1 MITMFLIGLVGAA
14 VILGVLP
21 FLAFSLML
29 ETCAKR
35 RSEQREGDGA
45 PRSVRS
51 AGERVQT
58 VVCGQHGIALL
69 AG

>member
-35 RSEQREGDGA
+35 RGA
-45 PRSVRS
+45 DAGCKS
-51 AGERVQT
+51 ASTLSDWSGEDA
-58 VVCGQHGIALL
+58 GFSAIATNVI
-69 AG
+69 A

>member
-1 MITMFLIGLVGAA
+1 MFLIGLVGAA

-35 RSEQREGDGA
+35 KGTDLFA
-45 PRSVRS
+45 
-51 AGERVQT
+51 
-58 VVCGQHGIALL
+58 
-69 AG
+69 

>member
-1 MITMFLIGLVGAA
+1 MITMFLMGLVGAA

-35 RSEQREGDGA
+35 RGGEADCKSTSTLSDWSRGD
-45 PRSVRS
+45 
-51 AGERVQT
+51 AGFPALASN
-58 VVCGQHGIALL
+58 VVA
-69 AG
+69 

>member
-35 RSEQREGDGA
+35 RGNEAASKSSSALSDWSRENGGFS
-45 PRSVRS
+45 P
-51 AGERVQT
+51 
-58 VVCGQHGIALL
+58 IATNVI
-69 AG
+69 A